1 MAESGVGATKR
12 DVITDFLHLTDDI
25 DLTGI
30 DADTTVSLANQAFR
44 WVGTSALTGAGQV
57 GFFTSGGN
65 TIIRGSNDADAA
77 KEFEIQLDGI
87 KTLTVDDFYF

>member
-1 MAESGVGATKR
+1 M
-12 DVITDFLHLTDDI
+12 
-25 DLTGI
+25 
-30 DADTTVSLANQAFR
+30 
-44 WVGTSALTGAGQV
+44 GTSALTGAGQV

-87 KTLTVDDFYF
+87 KIADGRRLLLLIFARPNSN